1 MIESIISYIIKTLL
15 IYYYYITYGIRN
27 NSRLLLVIVEIIAIW
42 WIYDNAIH
50 PLIFGNEDSS
60 KFFSKIFSVNVLN
73 ICISIYYIIGVII
86 MFLSWS
92 YLNRI
97 ETPIVKIGSIFLFL
111 YIYNRVYYSIL
122 NMTNDEL
129 KEGFCG
135 CGLA

>member
-1 MIESIISYIIKTLL
+1 MIESIISNIIKTLL

-73 ICISIYYIIGVII
+73 ICISIYYIIGGII
-86 MFLSWS
+86 MYLSWS
-92 YLNRI
+92 YWNRI

>member
-73 ICISIYYIIGVII
+73 ICISIYYIIGGII
-86 MFLSWS
+86 M
-92 YLNRI
+92 YL
-97 ETPIVKIGSIFLFL
+97 
-111 YIYNRVYYSIL
+111 
-122 NMTNDEL
+122 
-129 KEGFCG
+129 
-135 CGLA
+135 